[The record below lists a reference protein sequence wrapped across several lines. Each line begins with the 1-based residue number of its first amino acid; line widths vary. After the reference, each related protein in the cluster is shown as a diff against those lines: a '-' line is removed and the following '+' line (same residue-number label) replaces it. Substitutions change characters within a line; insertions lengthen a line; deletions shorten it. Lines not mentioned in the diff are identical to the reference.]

1 MIEVPVPYRY
11 ADEMAESYDPF
22 VRRHSN
28 RRMGRTPR
36 RISGRVSTA
45 RRLSRPVGRT
55 PKKSIPRAVAPF
67 RMVLPRQKPPMQK
80 PPWRFPFVP
89 VTPVSKPKKSIVP
102 KKVLPTKKVVPPKPK
117 RSSKP
122 KAMPKMISMNFPAP
136 SAAPSIRST
145 RATGDPNQIPEQIM
159 PTKENTSL
167 QEQKK
172 KKQKATM
179 IKIGVTAVVALAA
192 VWYFSSS
199 ISKTKTTSN
208 GHTR

>member
-11 ADEMAESYDPF
+11 ASKTAESYDPF
-22 VRRHSN
+22 LRRHSN
-28 RRMGRTPR
+28 RRPGRTPR
-36 RISGRVSTA
+36 RISGRVFTA

-55 PKKSIPRAVAPF
+55 PKKPIPRAVAPF

-89 VTPVSKPKKSIVP
+89 VTPVSKPKKITVP
-102 KKVLPTKKVVPPKPK
+102 KKVLPTKVVPPKPK

-136 SAAPSIRST
+136 SAAPPRGSN
-145 RATGDPNQIPEQIM
+145 RATADPDQTPEETM
-159 PTKENTSL
+159 PIKENSPL

-192 VWYFSSS
+192 VWYFTSS
-199 ISKTKTTSN
+199 ISKTKTN